1 MAAAPPPRS
10 FHNSARYRVRVTHT
24 FNARHALTFPG
35 GTAEPSH
42 GHDWTLTVEV
52 GSDTLDA
59 VDCVL
64 DFHAL
69 EAALAGLVEPWHH
82 GDLNTLPPFWD
93 AVAGELAL
101 NPSAERVA
109 EAVLEGLMPLVTA
122 IRREARVLSVAVT
135 EAPGCIAHVLAG

>member
-1 MAAAPPPRS
+1 MAAAPPPPPPPP
-10 FHNSARYRVRVTHT
+10 RYRIRVTHT
-24 FNARHALTFPG
+24 FNARHALVFPD

-59 VDCVL
+59 LDCVL

-69 EAALAGLVEPWHH
+69 EAALAKLVKPWHH

-93 AVAGELAL
+93 AVAGELAR

-109 EAVLEGLMPLVTA
+109 EAVLDGLMPLVAA
-122 IRREARVLSVAVT
+122 IRREARVLSVSVT
-135 EAPGCIAHVLAG
+135 EAPGCVAVVTA

>member
-1 MAAAPPPRS
+1 MAAQPPPC
-10 FHNSARYRVRVTHT
+10 YRVRITHT
-24 FNARHALTFPG
+24 FNATHALVFPD

-69 EAALAGLVEPWHH
+69 EATLAELVRPWHH
-82 GDLNTLPPFWD
+82 GNLNTLPPFRD
-93 AVAGELAL
+93 TVTGELAR

-109 EAVLEGLMPLVTA
+109 EAVLEGLALRVA
-122 IRREARVLSVAVT
+122 EIRREARVLSVAVT
-135 EAPGCIAHVLAG
+135 EAPGCVAVAHAS